1 MALQPLAITLAYSVA
16 AGSEEIWIALDD
28 VDALI
33 GKQLRALRAGTAYKV
48 PPTGITAH
56 ANINLTDKPARFLH
70 ITTAR

>member
-1 MALQPLAITLAYSVA
+1 
-16 AGSEEIWIALDD
+16 
-28 VDALI
+28 
-33 GKQLRALRAGTAYKV
+33 V